1 MTGSSPVMTGNGR
14 NTPRIVAETAACWH
28 CLAAILDI
36 SLSAMRAIMRDIQSG
51 NVVPLRA
58 GTTLEQME
66 ITARDLVEKH
76 WITIAQASEGEG
88 TAFAPLETEAIAV
101 SEQLNLSPDA
111 TEKFNQLI
119 LAEVTSHFRRKIA
132 QGIVEDFWR
141 TLVSVARL
149 SHSASESQ
157 GKLHEVERTFRAR
170 LDQIARRFSPVEA
183 SAFREA
189 VEAEDKALALLR
201 QTDRAAFLQRL
212 GLPDDKIASTSGI
225 AQHHQSLGEMA
236 VKTAVRAAVWE
247 GVRALFRAI

>member
-1 MTGSSPVMTGNGR
+1 
-14 NTPRIVAETAACWH
+14 
-28 CLAAILDI
+28 
-36 SLSAMRAIMRDIQSG
+36 
-51 NVVPLRA
+51 
-58 GTTLEQME
+58 
-66 ITARDLVEKH
+66 
-76 WITIAQASEGEG
+76 
-88 TAFAPLETEAIAV
+88 
-101 SEQLNLSPDA
+101 LSPDA

-132 QGIVEDFWR
+132 QGIV
-141 TLVSVARL
+141 
-149 SHSASESQ
+149 
-157 GKLHEVERTFRAR
+157 EVERTFRAR